1 MKSTPLKSNAALRH
15 TAKKRLRA
23 VPPAGEA
30 QSLPDLR
37 SAMGELRIYEAE
49 LEIQNEE
56 LRDSRAQIEESHKN
70 YFRHFDL
77 APVGLIRLNR
87 KGQILEANILG
98 AQMLGEK
105 RVLLNSVPRTFLAH
119 VSSESH
125 VVFQQHLESTLAS
138 GKMETCELSLRNAVG
153 HESFVRIQSVIS
165 RSEKDEKDFYL
176 TLTDLTERR
185 EIEQKLALQRV
196 LAEAAVTSKELFF
209 GMLSHELR
217 TPLTPLVALLEDLA
231 AEPGRSPED
240 LAALALMRR
249 NLDLETHLIDDLL
262 DLTRVTGGKL
272 QLHRETTD
280 VHLCLRQAIEIC
292 QPDIDAKELQLAI
305 ELDAPRH
312 FVDGDASR
320 LQQIFWNLIKNAVK
334 FTPVGG
340 RIAIETRSAEAS
352 RLTVEFRD
360 TGVGIDPRPLLHL
373 FEPFFQVQHAL
384 KQRAGGL
391 GLGLA
396 ICKAITEAHGG
407 TLTAASA
414 GLGKGATFC
423 VELATVAEPSAKLL
437 SGPAADAST
446 PARREDLRLLL
457 VEDHD
462 DTRKVLARLL
472 NRRGYKVEAAR
483 NAQEARSLSSERT
496 FDLIISDIALP
507 DASGCDLLKELGTK
521 HKLRGIAMSG
531 FGSDTDLAQSRAA
544 GFLEHLVKPIDAT
557 ALDAAIQRVVEKSRA
572 GRHTIL
578 YIENNVASV
587 RLIEKILHERT
598 DIEFLNAREGQI
610 GLDLARQRSPDLV
623 LLDLRL
629 PDLPGLDVLSQLQ
642 SADATRRIPV
652 VVISAN
658 AATQKIE
665 QLAAVGARAYLT
677 KPIEAPEFLHV
688 LDGLLTPT

>member
-1 MKSTPLKSNAALRH
+1 M
-15 TAKKRLRA
+15 
-23 VPPAGEA
+23 PPAGEA
-30 QSLPDLR
+30 QSLPDLQ

-125 VVFQQHLESTLAS
+125 VVFQQHLQSTLAS

-153 HESFVRIQSVIS
+153 DESFVRIQSVIS

-544 GFLEHLVKPIDAT
+544 GFLEHLVKPIDAR
-557 ALDAAIQRVVEKSRA
+557 ALDTAIQRVVEKSRLA
-572 GRHTIL
+572 GTPSSTSKIMSR
-578 YIENNVASV
+578 AS
-587 RLIEKILHERT
+587 
-598 DIEFLNAREGQI
+598 G
-610 GLDLARQRSPDLV
+610 
-623 LLDLRL
+623 
-629 PDLPGLDVLSQLQ
+629 
-642 SADATRRIPV
+642 
-652 VVISAN
+652 
-658 AATQKIE
+658 
-665 QLAAVGARAYLT
+665 
-677 KPIEAPEFLHV
+677 
-688 LDGLLTPT
+688 

>member
-1 MKSTPLKSNAALRH
+1 MKSTPLRFTPANAALRR
-15 TAKKRLRA
+15 TAGDRLRGS
-23 VPPAGEA
+23 PPADEEL
-30 QSLPDLR
+30 SPPDLR
-37 SAMGELRIYEAE
+37 SALGELRIYESE

-56 LRDSRAQIEESHKN
+56 LLDSRARIEESQRK

-125 VVFQQHLESTLAS
+125 VVFQQHLQSTLAS
-138 GKMETCELSLRNAVG
+138 GKMETCELSLRNAAG

-165 RSEKDEKDFYL
+165 HGEKDEKDFYL

-340 RIAIETRSAEAS
+340 RIAIGTRSDEVS

-360 TGVGIDPRPLLHL
+360 TGIGIESSLLSHL
-373 FEPFFQVQHAL
+373 FEPFFQVQPSL
-384 KQRAGGL
+384 KQRTGSGGL

-407 TLTAASA
+407 RLTANSA
-414 GLGKGATFC
+414 GLGTGATFRLKL
-423 VELATVAEPSAKLL
+423 ETVAE
-437 SGPAADAST
+437 
-446 PARREDLRLLL
+446 
-457 VEDHD
+457 D
-462 DTRKVLARLL
+462 DR
-472 NRRGYKVEAAR
+472 
-483 NAQEARSLSSERT
+483 
-496 FDLIISDIALP
+496 
-507 DASGCDLLKELGTK
+507 
-521 HKLRGIAMSG
+521 
-531 FGSDTDLAQSRAA
+531 
-544 GFLEHLVKPIDAT
+544 
-557 ALDAAIQRVVEKSRA
+557 
-572 GRHTIL
+572 
-578 YIENNVASV
+578 
-587 RLIEKILHERT
+587 
-598 DIEFLNAREGQI
+598 
-610 GLDLARQRSPDLV
+610 
-623 LLDLRL
+623 
-629 PDLPGLDVLSQLQ
+629 
-642 SADATRRIPV
+642 
-652 VVISAN
+652 
-658 AATQKIE
+658 
-665 QLAAVGARAYLT
+665 
-677 KPIEAPEFLHV
+677 
-688 LDGLLTPT
+688 

>member
-1 MKSTPLKSNAALRH
+1 MKATALKSVPTDPVLRRR
-15 TAKKRLRA
+15 AKERLRA
-23 VPPAGEA
+23 
-30 QSLPDLR
+30 LPLPDNASSVADLR
-37 SAMGELRIYEAE
+37 SAMDELRIYEAE

-56 LRDSRAQIEESHKN
+56 LLNSRAQIEQSQKN

-87 KGQILEANILG
+87 KGQILEANIQG
-98 AQMLGEK
+98 AQMVAEQ
-105 RVLLNSVPRTFLAH
+105 RVLLHNVPRTFLAH

-125 VVFQQHLESTLAS
+125 VVFQQHLQSTLAS

-153 HESFVRIQSVIS
+153 DESFVRIQSVIS

-262 DLTRVTGGKL
+262 DLTRVTSGKL

-280 VHLCLRQAIEIC
+280 VHLCLRQAIGIC
-292 QPDIDAKELQLAI
+292 QPDTDAKDLQLAI

-312 FVDGDASR
+312 FVDADASR

-334 FTPVGG
+334 FTSVGG
-340 RIAIETRSAEAS
+340 RIAIETRSDEAS
-352 RLTVEFRD
+352 RLTVEVRD
-360 TGVGIDPRPLLHL
+360 TGIGIDSWPLLHL

-384 KQRAGGL
+384 KQRVGGL

-472 NRRGYKVEAAR
+472 RRRGYKVEAAR
-483 NAQEARSLSSERT
+483 SAQEARSLSSGKT
-496 FDLIISDIALP
+496 FDLLVSDIALP
-507 DASGCDLLKELGTK
+507 DATGCELLKELGSK
-521 HKLRGIAMSG
+521 HRLCGIAMSG
-531 FGSDTDLAQSRAA
+531 FGSDADVAQSRAA
-544 GFLEHLVKPIDAT
+544 GFLEHLIKPIDAT
-557 ALDAAIQRVVEKSRA
+557 ALDAAIQRVVGKSRA
-572 GRHTIL
+572 GRHTTSTSKIMSR
-578 YIENNVASV
+578 AS
-587 RLIEKILHERT
+587 
-598 DIEFLNAREGQI
+598 G
-610 GLDLARQRSPDLV
+610 
-623 LLDLRL
+623 
-629 PDLPGLDVLSQLQ
+629 
-642 SADATRRIPV
+642 
-652 VVISAN
+652 
-658 AATQKIE
+658 
-665 QLAAVGARAYLT
+665 
-677 KPIEAPEFLHV
+677 
-688 LDGLLTPT
+688 

>member
-56 LRDSRAQIEESHKN
+56 LLDSRAQIEASQKN

-98 AQMLGEK
+98 AQMLGEQ
-105 RVLLNSVPRTFLAH
+105 RVLLTVPRRFLAH
-119 VSSESH
+119 VSPESH
-125 VVFQQHLESTLAS
+125 LVFQQHLESSLAS
-138 GKMETCELSLRNAVG
+138 GKMETCELSLRNTAG
-153 HESFVRIQSVIS
+153 CETFVRIQSVVS
-165 RSEKDEKDFYL
+165 HGEKDEKDFYL
-176 TLTDLTERR
+176 TLTDLTQRR
-185 EIEQKLALQRV
+185 VIEQKLALQRV

-373 FEPFFQVQHAL
+373 VEPFFQVQHAL

-544 GFLEHLVKPIDAT
+544 GFLEHLVKPIDAR
-557 ALDAAIQRVVEKSRA
+557 ALDTAIQRVVEKSRA
-572 GRHTIL
+572 GRHTTSTSKIMSR
-578 YIENNVASV
+578 AS
-587 RLIEKILHERT
+587 
-598 DIEFLNAREGQI
+598 G
-610 GLDLARQRSPDLV
+610 
-623 LLDLRL
+623 
-629 PDLPGLDVLSQLQ
+629 
-642 SADATRRIPV
+642 
-652 VVISAN
+652 
-658 AATQKIE
+658 
-665 QLAAVGARAYLT
+665 
-677 KPIEAPEFLHV
+677 
-688 LDGLLTPT
+688 

>member
-1 MKSTPLKSNAALRH
+1 MAFKEANMKAIPLKFTPADAALRRS
-15 TAKKRLRA
+15 AGARLRA
-23 VPPAGEA
+23 SPPADEA
-30 QSLPDLR
+30 LSPPDLR
-37 SAMGELRIYEAE
+37 SALGELRVYEAE

-56 LRDSRAQIEESHKN
+56 LLDSRAQIEESHRK

-77 APVGLIRLNR
+77 APVGLIRLNL

-98 AQMLGEK
+98 ARMLDET
-105 RVLLNSVPRTFLAH
+105 RRLLNTVPRTFLAH
-119 VSSESH
+119 VSPESH
-125 VVFQQHLESTLAS
+125 VVFQQHLESALAS
-138 GKMETCELSLRNAVG
+138 GKMETCELSLRNTAG
-153 HESFVRIQSVIS
+153 PETFVRIQSVVS
-165 RSEKDEKDFYL
+165 HSENGEKDFYL

-185 EIEQKLALQRV
+185 DIEQKLELQKA

-217 TPLTPLVALLEDLA
+217 NPLTPLVALLEDLA
-231 AEPGRSPED
+231 TEPGRSAKD
-240 LAALALMRR
+240 RAALAIMRR

-423 VELATVAEPSAKLL
+423 VELATVAEPNAKLL
-437 SGPAADAST
+437 SGLAADAST

-483 NAQEARSLSSERT
+483 NAQEARALSNGKT
-496 FDLIISDIALP
+496 FDLLVSDIALP

-544 GFLEHLVKPIDAT
+544 GFLEHLVKPIDAR
-557 ALDAAIQRVVEKSRA
+557 ALDTAIQRVVEKSRLA
-572 GRHTIL
+572 GTPSSTSKIMSR
-578 YIENNVASV
+578 AS
-587 RLIEKILHERT
+587 
-598 DIEFLNAREGQI
+598 G
-610 GLDLARQRSPDLV
+610 
-623 LLDLRL
+623 
-629 PDLPGLDVLSQLQ
+629 
-642 SADATRRIPV
+642 
-652 VVISAN
+652 
-658 AATQKIE
+658 
-665 QLAAVGARAYLT
+665 
-677 KPIEAPEFLHV
+677 
-688 LDGLLTPT
+688 

>member
-1 MKSTPLKSNAALRH
+1 MKSTALKSAPANVALRH
-15 TAKKRLRA
+15 RAKERLRA
-23 VPPAGEA
+23 
-30 QSLPDLR
+30 LPSPSKASSVADLR
-37 SAMGELRIYEAE
+37 SAMAELRIYEAE

-56 LRDSRAQIEESHKN
+56 LLDSRAQIEESQKN

-105 RVLLNSVPRTFLAH
+105 RVLLKTVPRTFLAH

-153 HESFVRIQSVIS
+153 DESFVRIQSVIS

-185 EIEQKLALQRV
+185 EIEQKLGLQRV

-292 QPDIDAKELQLAI
+292 QPDIDAKKLKLAI
-305 ELDAPRH
+305 GLDAPRH
-312 FVDGDASR
+312 FVDADASR

-360 TGVGIDPRPLLHL
+360 TGIGIDSWPLLHL
-373 FEPFFQVQHAL
+373 FEPFFQVQYAL
-384 KQRAGGL
+384 KQRTGGL

-407 TLTAASA
+407 RLTAASA

-423 VELATVAEPSAKLL
+423 VELATVAEPNAKL

-446 PARREDLRLLL
+446 LARREDLRLLL

-472 NRRGYKVEAAR
+472 NRRGYKVDAAR
-483 NAQEARSLSSERT
+483 NAQEARSLSGGKT
-496 FDLIISDIALP
+496 FDLLVSDIALP
-507 DASGCDLLKELGTK
+507 DATGCELLKELGSK
-521 HKLRGIAMSG
+521 HRLRGIAMSG
-531 FGSDTDLAQSRAA
+531 FGSDADLAQSRAA

-557 ALDAAIQRVVEKSRA
+557 ALDAAIQRVVSGWQE
-572 GRHTIL
+572 HHP
-578 YIENNVASV
+578 
-587 RLIEKILHERT
+587 LH
-598 DIEFLNAREGQI
+598 
-610 GLDLARQRSPDLV
+610 
-623 LLDLRL
+623 
-629 PDLPGLDVLSQLQ
+629 
-642 SADATRRIPV
+642 RR
-652 VVISAN
+652 
-658 AATQKIE
+658 
-665 QLAAVGARAYLT
+665 
-677 KPIEAPEFLHV
+677 
-688 LDGLLTPT
+688 

>member
-1 MKSTPLKSNAALRH
+1 MKSTPLKSNAALRD

-153 HESFVRIQSVIS
+153 DESFVRIQSVIS

-544 GFLEHLVKPIDAT
+544 GFLEHLVKPIDAR
-557 ALDAAIQRVVEKSRA
+557 ALDTAIQRVVEKSRA
-572 GRHTIL
+572 GRHTTSTSKIMSR
-578 YIENNVASV
+578 AS
-587 RLIEKILHERT
+587 
-598 DIEFLNAREGQI
+598 G
-610 GLDLARQRSPDLV
+610 
-623 LLDLRL
+623 
-629 PDLPGLDVLSQLQ
+629 
-642 SADATRRIPV
+642 
-652 VVISAN
+652 
-658 AATQKIE
+658 
-665 QLAAVGARAYLT
+665 
-677 KPIEAPEFLHV
+677 
-688 LDGLLTPT
+688 

>member
-125 VVFQQHLESTLAS
+125 VVFQQHLQSTLAS

-153 HESFVRIQSVIS
+153 DESFVRIQSVIS

-272 QLHRETTD
+272 QLHRETAD

-544 GFLEHLVKPIDAT
+544 GFLEHLVKPIDAR
-557 ALDAAIQRVVEKSRA
+557 ALDTAIQRVVEKSRA
-572 GRHTIL
+572 GRHTTSTSKIMSR
-578 YIENNVASV
+578 AS
-587 RLIEKILHERT
+587 
-598 DIEFLNAREGQI
+598 G
-610 GLDLARQRSPDLV
+610 
-623 LLDLRL
+623 
-629 PDLPGLDVLSQLQ
+629 
-642 SADATRRIPV
+642 
-652 VVISAN
+652 
-658 AATQKIE
+658 
-665 QLAAVGARAYLT
+665 
-677 KPIEAPEFLHV
+677 
-688 LDGLLTPT
+688 

>member
-125 VVFQQHLESTLAS
+125 VVFQQHLQSTLAS

-153 HESFVRIQSVIS
+153 DESFVRIQSVIS

-272 QLHRETTD
+272 QLHRETAD

-414 GLGKGATFC
+414 GPGKGATFC

-544 GFLEHLVKPIDAT
+544 GFLEHLVKPIDAR
-557 ALDAAIQRVVEKSRA
+557 ALDTAIQRVVEKSRA
-572 GRHTIL
+572 GRHTTSTSKIMSR
-578 YIENNVASV
+578 AS
-587 RLIEKILHERT
+587 
-598 DIEFLNAREGQI
+598 G
-610 GLDLARQRSPDLV
+610 
-623 LLDLRL
+623 
-629 PDLPGLDVLSQLQ
+629 
-642 SADATRRIPV
+642 
-652 VVISAN
+652 
-658 AATQKIE
+658 
-665 QLAAVGARAYLT
+665 
-677 KPIEAPEFLHV
+677 
-688 LDGLLTPT
+688 

>member
-1 MKSTPLKSNAALRH
+1 MKSTPLKFTPANAALRH
-15 TAKKRLRA
+15 TAKERLRA
-23 VPPAGEA
+23 LPPAGKA

-98 AQMLGEK
+98 AQMLGEE
-105 RVLLNSVPRTFLAH
+105 RVLLKTVPRTFLAH

-153 HESFVRIQSVIS
+153 DESFVRIQSVIS

-231 AEPGRSPED
+231 AEPGRSAED

-262 DLTRVTGGKL
+262 DLTRVTSGKL

-280 VHLCLRQAIEIC
+280 AHLCLRQAIGIC

-305 ELDAPRH
+305 KLDAPRH

-340 RIAIETRSAEAS
+340 RIAIESRSDEAS

-360 TGVGIDPRPLLHL
+360 TGAGIGSWPLLHL

-384 KQRAGGL
+384 RARAGGL

-414 GLGKGATFC
+414 GLGKGATFR
-423 VELATVAEPSAKLL
+423 VELATVAEPNAKL

-587 RLIEKILHERT
+587 RLIKKILHERT

-677 KPIEAPEFLHV
+677 KPIEAPEFL
-688 LDGLLTPT
+688 